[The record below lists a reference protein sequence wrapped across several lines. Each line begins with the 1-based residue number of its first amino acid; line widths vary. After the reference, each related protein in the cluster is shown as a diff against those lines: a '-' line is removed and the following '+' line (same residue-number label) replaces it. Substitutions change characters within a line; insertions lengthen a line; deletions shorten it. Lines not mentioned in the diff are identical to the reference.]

1 MALQDQT
8 LANTQAKMGLE
19 VARRRRQRN
28 ADATLASVSPG
39 GSRRPEE
46 LPWWAQGSPGAAR
59 GFPGSPGGLQA
70 APMAE
75 GRGPGG
81 LSPLGAAL
89 GAPTGPV
96 PGMAGVKEGL
106 SGLGGLILGVAGR
119 KAAAK
124 ARESVDFPQT
134 RESRS
139 PISQIYEAMMTRG
152 IMPDREGVSN
162 PFNTQEVMPD
172 RGLLN
177 VLKVLQ
183 SEGLPGVERLVQQG
197 LAPAVIL
204 RILGQQGG
212 QDFPNGGW
220 NGAPAGGGLPELG
233 V

>member
-28 ADATLASVSPG
+28 ADAAMASISPG
-39 GSRRPEE
+39 APRQPEE
-46 LPWWAQGSPGAAR
+46 LPWWAQGALPAPGAAQGSSGSPGA
-59 GFPGSPGGLQA
+59 
-70 APMAE
+70 
-75 GRGPGG
+75 
-81 LSPLGAAL
+81 PLGA
-89 GAPTGPV
+89 PR

-124 ARESVDFPQT
+124 ARKGEESLQA
-134 RESRS
+134 RELRDDAA
-139 PISQIYEAMMTRG
+139 QAYEYLK
-152 IMPDREGVSN
+152 
-162 PFNTQEVMPD
+162 TQGVMPD
-172 RGLLN
+172 EELLST
-177 VLKVLQ
+177 LKVWQ

-197 LAPAVIL
+197 FAPVAIL
-204 RILGQQGG
+204 GILGQQES
-212 QDFPNGGW
+212 QDRPDGGW